1 MARAIKVVLYGV
13 GPLGARVAHA
23 VLGRRNVEV
32 VGAVDLQNVGTDLGT
47 AVGAARKAGI
57 PIRGDTDTVL
67 RETQADIV
75 IHATTS
81 RLETAVPQIEACL
94 RAGLNVITSCEE
106 LAYPVSSQRELAIR
120 VDTLAKRQ
128 GKAVL
133 ATGINPGF
141 LMDKLPL
148 VLTAVC
154 LEVSRVTVTRMMKSR
169 VRRPSFQKKIGT
181 GMQVEE
187 FRQLIREG
195 TITGHVGL
203 VESAAM
209 LADGLGF
216 EVERVVELPVEP
228 VICTREVTTY
238 ADPSE
243 REVVRVVRPG
253 EVAGLKSVAHAISK
267 GKPVVV
273 LEFVA
278 HANVDDPYDAISIV
292 GTPNIEQKIIG
303 GVDGDIG
310 TVAMLVNSMPRVLA
324 APPGL
329 HTMQDINPP
338 VPLTEKYW
346 T

>member
-1 MARAIKVVLYGV
+1 MTRAIKVVLFGV
-13 GPLGARVAHA
+13 GPLGMRVANA

-32 VGAVDLQNVGTDLGT
+32 VGAVDLQNVGTDLGA
-47 AVGAARKAGI
+47 AVGAARKTGVT
-57 PIRGDTDTVL
+57 IRSDVDAVL

-75 IHATTS
+75 VHATTS
-81 RLETAVPQIEACL
+81 RLAGAVPQIEACL
-94 RAGLNVITSCEE
+94 RAGLNVVTSCEE
-106 LAYPVSSQRELAIR
+106 LAFPVPSQRELAER
-120 VDTLAKRQ
+120 LDTLAKRQ

-133 ATGINPGF
+133 ATGINPGY

-148 VLTAVC
+148 VLSAVC
-154 LEVSRVTVTRMMKSR
+154 LDVKRVTVTRMMKSR

-187 FRQLIREG
+187 FRRLIREG

-203 VESAAM
+203 IESAAM
-209 LADGLGF
+209 LAEGLGF

-238 ADPSE
+238 TDPTE
-243 REVVRVVRPG
+243 REVLGVVRPG
-253 EVAGLKSVAHAISK
+253 EVAGLKSVAHVIAK

-273 LEFVA
+273 LEFIA
-278 HANVDDPYDAISIV
+278 HANVDDPYDAVSIE
-292 GTPNIEQKIIG
+292 GTPNVEQKIIG
-303 GVDGDIG
+303 GVDGDTG

-329 HTMQDINPP
+329 HSMLDINPP
-338 VPLTEKYW
+338 VPLTEKFW
-346 T
+346 L